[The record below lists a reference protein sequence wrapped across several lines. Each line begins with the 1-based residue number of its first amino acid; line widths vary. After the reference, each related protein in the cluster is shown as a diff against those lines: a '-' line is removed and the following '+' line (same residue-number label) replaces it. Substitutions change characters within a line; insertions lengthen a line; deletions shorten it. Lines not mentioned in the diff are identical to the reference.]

1 MAQKETFMR
10 TIKLLSVI
18 VLAMFSFIAHAQD
31 VIVKKDGST
40 ITSKVTEITGSEIK
54 YKKFSN
60 LNGPTYT
67 IGKNEVNYINYEN
80 GERETITPSLT
91 LDTTFKN
98 ATPTQDQF
106 RASDSELLST
116 SIVQPALRNAKKLR
130 KIAFIGGGILLA
142 ASIPLFRDTSDEEMC
157 TYGGILVGTGL
168 LWGGGFWLAAK
179 SQSNKAK
186 YYADTAVPI
195 MQFEITDSKNSSLYA
210 NIDLLNNGFG
220 RNKALGLGL
229 HLNF

>member
-1 MAQKETFMR
+1 MR

-40 ITSKVTEITGSEIK
+40 ITSKVTAITGSEIK

-91 LDTTFKN
+91 LDTTLKN
-98 ATPTQDQF
+98 ATSTQDQF
-106 RASDSELLST
+106 HASDSELLNT

>member
-1 MAQKETFMR
+1 MR
-10 TIKLLSVI
+10 TIKLLSVF
-18 VLAMFSFIAHAQD
+18 VLAMSSFIAHAQD
-31 VIVKKDGST
+31 VIVKNDGST
-40 ITSKVTEITGSEIK
+40 ITSKVTEITGTEIK

-91 LDTTFKN
+91 LDTTLKN

-106 RASDSELLST
+106 RASDSELLNA

-142 ASIPLFRDTSDEEMC
+142 ASIPLLANKNSVSEAYIC
-157 TYGGILVGTGL
+157 GGALAGAGL
-168 LWGGGFWLAAK
+168 LWGGSFLLAAK
-179 SQSNKAK
+179 NQSKKAK
-186 YYADTAVPI
+186 YYSETAVPI
-195 MQFEITDSKNSSLYA
+195 MQLEITDSKKSSLYA
-210 NIDLLNNGFG
+210 NIDLLNDGFG
-220 RNKALGLGL
+220 RNKTLGLGL